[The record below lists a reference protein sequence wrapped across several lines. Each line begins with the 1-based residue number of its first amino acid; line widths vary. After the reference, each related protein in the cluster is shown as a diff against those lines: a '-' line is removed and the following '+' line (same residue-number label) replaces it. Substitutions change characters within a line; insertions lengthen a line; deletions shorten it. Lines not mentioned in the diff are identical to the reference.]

1 MTDGLDALTITNQKA
16 RIKALEDENESLRK
30 VVSDWIYL
38 HSLVSRE
45 NKEKGQLLFAK
56 DQTIE
61 FQKEQT
67 KIRHN
72 AWLEVTLR
80 KDMLEEWLTEY
91 RDQLKKENVYHKNTG
106 IINDINE
113 LLNGV

>member
-61 FQKEQT
+61 RLENDLSDGVKILQT
-67 KIRHN
+67 IWI
-72 AWLEVTLR
+72 AF
-80 KDMLEEWLTEY
+80 D
-91 RDQLKKENVYHKNTG
+91 RDYLMKSLLSADYENLKNYLGK
-106 IINDINE
+106 
-113 LLNGV
+113 